1 MIDDQ
6 EEQVANSAARLERS
20 RVKYERLNKIIVSM
34 KAGNPTIFFY
44 TQNINY
50 INYFFN
56 IDLIHSF

>member
-34 KAGNPTIFFY
+34 KAGIQLIFIVY
-44 TQNINY
+44 SKY
-50 INYFFN
+50 ELYKLFF
-56 IDLIHSF
+56 